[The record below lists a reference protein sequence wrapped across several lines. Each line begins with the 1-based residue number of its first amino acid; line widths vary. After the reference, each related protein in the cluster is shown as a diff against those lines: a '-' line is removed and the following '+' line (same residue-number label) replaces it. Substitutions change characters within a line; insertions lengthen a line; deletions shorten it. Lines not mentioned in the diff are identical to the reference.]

1 MWTLWENCSY
11 ECDNNLNGRSKKLGN
26 LLPSSSL
33 SSYILIAERDS
44 QNFVNRNPYI
54 NKHFFRK
61 VKNMK
66 NVLTTVTNK
75 VKTSKL
81 GLYASGAL
89 MGLASLAPVMAA
101 DPPTQ
106 TNIVNLLCGV
116 AALAAFASGAILFVF
131 ALIELGNAKAENSP
145 AAKHTAQQKFVAVL
159 ILVAIGIFLSTQ
171 SSIIAGL
178 IPDASSLIKT
188 T

>member
-1 MWTLWENCSY
+1 
-11 ECDNNLNGRSKKLGN
+11 
-26 LLPSSSL
+26 
-33 SSYILIAERDS
+33 
-44 QNFVNRNPYI
+44 VNRNPHI
-54 NKHFFRK
+54 NKYFFRK

-89 MGLASLAPVMAA
+89 MGLASLAPVMADTPA
-101 DPPTQ
+101 ATPPSQ
-106 TNIVNLLCGV
+106 DGIVNLLCGV

-159 ILVAIGIFLSTQ
+159 ILIAIGIFLSA
-171 SSIIAGL
+171 AGARKTITDL
-178 IPDASSLIKT
+178 IPDASTLIKT
-188 T
+188 TT